1 MLGWIIKN
9 AMPPKIIRINGRSL
23 TRIRASFTR
32 PAAFTPI
39 IFMAVRE
46 NKKTSSSQKFAAESL
61 KDEVLQIFYECY
73 GKNWQSK

>member
-32 PAAFTPI
+32 PAAFIPI
-39 IFMAVRE
+39 IFTVVRE
-46 NKKTSSSQKFAAESL
+46 NKNKLFTKVCCRKF
-61 KDEVLQIFYECY
+61 K
-73 GKNWQSK
+73 G